1 MTIVCYFRTAESFFK
16 KSLEMREAILGL
28 EHPDVAQSLNN
39 LAALYNDKQLYEK
52 AEPLYIRA
60 LEIRRKVST
69 VGSCWSGLWRSVQL
83 GLINPVFEGQY
94 SWVSFIRSLK
104 VSTVGSR

>member
-1 MTIVCYFRTAESFFK
+1 MTHVIALEAGQFSQGTSEPITQIFILYRTMTIVCYFRTAESFFK

-69 VGSCWSGLWRSVQL
+69 VGSH
-83 GLINPVFEGQY
+83 
-94 SWVSFIRSLK
+94 
-104 VSTVGSR
+104 